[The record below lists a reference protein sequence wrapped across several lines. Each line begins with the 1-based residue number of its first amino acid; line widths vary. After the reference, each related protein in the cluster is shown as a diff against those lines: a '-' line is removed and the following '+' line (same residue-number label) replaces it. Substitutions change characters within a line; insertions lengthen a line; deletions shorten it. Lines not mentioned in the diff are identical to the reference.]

1 MRFFVDNNLSPR
13 VGRALH
19 CLVEPKHSVIHLK
32 DRFPPDISDVD
43 WMNALA
49 AEEDWIILS
58 ADTAI
63 SRNPHE
69 IEAWKRAGH
78 PIFFFKYS
86 WLQQRLWE
94 QASRLFHLFPEIMK
108 FAEKARTGDSFLVPF
123 KGRIEDASG

>member
-1 MRFFVDNNLSPR
+1 MRFFLDNNLSHR
-13 VGRALH
+13 VARALH

-32 DRFPPDISDVD
+32 DRFPANTPDVD

-49 AEEDWIILS
+49 GEPDWIILS

-69 IEAWKRAGH
+69 VEAWKRAGH

-86 WLQQRLWE
+86 WVQQIFWE
-94 QASRLFHLFPEIMK
+94 QASRICHLFPEI
-108 FAEKARTGDSFLVPF
+108 EKLATKAHKGDAFLVPF
-123 KGRIEDASG
+123 KGKIEKP